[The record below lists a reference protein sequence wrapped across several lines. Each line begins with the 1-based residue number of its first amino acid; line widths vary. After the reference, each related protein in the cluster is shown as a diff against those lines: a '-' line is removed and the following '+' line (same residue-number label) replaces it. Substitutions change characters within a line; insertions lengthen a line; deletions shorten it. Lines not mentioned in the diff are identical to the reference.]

1 MISVR
6 ERRHRIASRLAIIGG
21 LVQVLVAVSILFLP
35 VLVTCTPQGGDLVC
49 RGESYLQSGGNALG
63 YTFLT
68 LMIVAGVLAVASSRD
83 PNLGRV
89 FVIRWLAVLAS
100 IVVVVV
106 AGWGFGL
113 AFAPGA
119 LLLLLAA
126 LLSA

>member
-21 LVQVLVAVSILFLP
+21 LVQALAAISILFLP
-35 VLVTCTPQGGDLVC
+35 VLVTCVPQSSDRVC

-68 LMIVAGVLAVASSRD
+68 LMIVVGVLAVASSRD
-83 PNLGRV
+83 PNPGRA
-89 FVIRWLAVLAS
+89 FVSRWLAVLVSA
-100 IVVVVV
+100 IVAVI

-113 AFAPGA
+113 AFAPGGV
-119 LLLLLAA
+119 LMLLAA
-126 LLSA
+126 LLSV